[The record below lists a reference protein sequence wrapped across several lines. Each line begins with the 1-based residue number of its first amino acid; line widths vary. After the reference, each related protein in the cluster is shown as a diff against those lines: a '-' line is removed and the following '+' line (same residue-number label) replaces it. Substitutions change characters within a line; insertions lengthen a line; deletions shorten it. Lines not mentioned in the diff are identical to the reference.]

1 MTVRPKVVDIHI
13 HIQPWWQ
20 LKPEIRDRMAAG
32 KDDFEGLL
40 DLMKNPAHLIKIM
53 DDSDIEKVGL
63 INYVSPDLM
72 GFDETSNDFSAEYQK
87 FAPDR
92 FIAFGSVHPRFVKDA
107 DAEIHRLIQDLG
119 IRAVKIHPPHQLFY
133 PNDYLSGMKNLE
145 IVYRRCEEWGIPV
158 MFHTGTS
165 FFSGARIKYGD
176 PMCLDDVAL
185 DFPKLKMIMAHGG
198 RPLWMD
204 TAFYLL
210 RRHRNLWLDISS
222 IPPKKLISD
231 YFPRLE
237 EVADRTL
244 FGTDWPGPMV
254 QDIRKNADEFLSL
267 PLSEKAKK
275 GIIRENALKLFE
287 SH

>member
-275 GIIRENALKLFE
+275 GIIRENAMKLFE

>member
-1 MTVRPKVVDIHI
+1 MRPKVVDIHI

-145 IVYRRCEEWGIPV
+145 VVYRRCEEWGIPV

>member
-145 IVYRRCEEWGIPV
+145 VVYRRCEEWGIPV